1 MLSAGVWDGLVV
13 ATKAITYAATFGA
26 AGGVFFLSYCHPVLA
41 DADGSAA
48 RRLIRI
54 LMLVSVLASG
64 ARILVTAGS
73 MSGDVSGL
81 FDGGLLRMVWQAGE
95 GRAFSIRTAGWLLA
109 LPAMLSAR
117 RPAVPALAAAGIAAT
132 SFAWASHAHAL
143 AMHLHAAASAGPILL
158 ISLHLLGVA
167 FWLGALGPLLLIARH
182 DDPRRLAAPAARFG
196 TAATAVVA
204 LLAMAGL
211 ALLFMLL
218 GHFSAL
224 WNSSYG
230 GYLIAKLA
238 LVACLLSFAA
248 YNKLRLTPQLLAG
261 DGGAVRRL
269 RMSIR
274 AEMILGALILMVTA
288 ALTTLTS
295 PPALE

>member
-1 MLSAGVWDGLVV
+1 MLSGGAWDGLMV
-13 ATKAITYAATFGA
+13 AIKAITYAATLCA
-26 AGGVFFLSYCHPVLA
+26 AGGVFFLSYCQPVLA
-41 DADGSAA
+41 EADGSAA
-48 RRLIRI
+48 RRLVRI

-64 ARILVTAGS
+64 ARILVAAGS

-81 FDGGLLRMVWQAGE
+81 FDGSLVHMVWRAGE
-95 GRAFSIRTAGWLLA
+95 GRAVSIRTLGWLLA

-117 RPAVPALAAAGIAAT
+117 RPGVPALAAAGIAAT

-143 AMHLHAAASAGPILL
+143 ATHWHTAASVWPILL
-158 ISLHLLGVA
+158 ICLHLLSVA
-167 FWLGALGPLLLIARH
+167 FWLGALGPLLLIAGH
-182 DDPRRLAAPAARFG
+182 DPRRLAAPAARFG
-196 TAATAVVA
+196 RAAVAVVA

-218 GHFSAL
+218 GHLSLL

-230 GYLIAKLA
+230 GYLMAKLG
-238 LVACLLSFAA
+238 LVACLLGFAA

-261 DGGAVRRL
+261 DRGAVRRL

-274 AEMILGALILMVTA
+274 AEMILGALILVVTA
-288 ALTTLTS
+288 ALTTLTG